1 MPGRLRR
8 GGGWCQA
15 VYGRGEQGVG
25 VVGVGVVDGEDLGV
39 PAGQKGLDES
49 LVVVGLALADRAG
62 PVRPGL
68 QFADPPGGQAVVVGG
83 AGHQRGP
90 GQTDGQLPAFARGGG
105 RLDAPAELFHGRLD
119 APGVKPGVEPGRGR
133 GGVLVKGNGNVGA
146 VPGGRVIDVADA
158 DYYLSWSRSQD
169 VGTHTNC
176 PIMMAGT

>member
-1 MPGRLRR
+1 M
-8 GGGWCQA
+8 
-15 VYGRGEQGVG
+15 
-25 VVGVGVVDGEDLGV
+25 
-39 PAGQKGLDES
+39 
-49 LVVVGLALADRAG
+49 
-62 PVRPGL
+62 
-68 QFADPPGGQAVVVGG
+68 VVGG
-83 AGHQRGP
+83 AGHERGP
-90 GQTDGQLPAFARGGG
+90 GQADGQVSAFARGG
-105 RLDAPAELFHGRLD
+105 GRLD